1 MPGHAVTN
9 HVVYS
14 TNLNSERWLSVSI
27 RGCFLNIADTAN
39 LAITCKMLGFTQ
51 PTSAKL
57 HRLSLIEGNGSLLSS
72 NRLVLRLTD
81 KMRYVQAVSLKRSYR

>member
-1 MPGHAVTN
+1 MAVSF
-9 HVVYS
+9 YS
-14 TNLNSERWLSVSI
+14 WLL
-27 RGCFLNIADTAN
+27 LNIADTAN

-57 HRLSLIEGNGSLLSS
+57 HRLSLIEGTGSLLSS

>member
-1 MPGHAVTN
+1 MAMRYLLYACHAVTN

-27 RGCFLNIADTAN
+27 RGCFETLQILLTW
-39 LAITCKMLGFTQ
+39 AITCKMLGFTQ

-57 HRLSLIEGNGSLLSS
+57 HRLSLIEGTGSLLSS
-72 NRLVLRLTD
+72 NRLVCDSPIKCVMYKL
-81 KMRYVQAVSLKRSYR
+81 

>member
-27 RGCFLNIADTAN
+27 RGCFETIADTAN

-57 HRLSLIEGNGSLLSS
+57 HRLSLIEGTGSLLSS
-72 NRLVLRLTD
+72 NRLVLRLT
-81 KMRYVQAVSLKRSYR
+81 R